1 MYKPITAEGRLHDLG
16 NGRAKQQ
23 GVNHGARDGNHGQ
36 SSVKNLLFL
45 AKLDCCRIGI
55 FELTAIKAK
64 VTRFAIGVVL
74 VKGKKLNSGHSQ
86 KDLHVHAKTD
96 GINGTKDILVGV
108 RISWEMN
115 AGLLH

>member
-1 MYKPITAEGRLHDLG
+1 MSRLLRKDAFHDLG

-55 FELTAIKAK
+55 LELTTIKAK
-64 VTRFAIGVVL
+64 VTRFAVAVVL
-74 VKGKKLNSGHSQ
+74 VEGEKLNGGHSQ
-86 KDLHVHAKTD
+86 KDLHVHAKANR
-96 GINGTKDILVGV
+96 INSTKDILVGV

-115 AGLLH
+115 AGLLY